1 MDKVSFA
8 FKPHMTVMP
17 AVLVG
22 ANVGG
27 KPNYMTVAWT
37 GVACMDPPMISI
49 AVNKMRHTEKGI
61 IENGTFS
68 VNIPSTKNVVEMDY
82 CGITSGSRV
91 DKDLIFETFYG
102 KLGTAPLIGEFP
114 VNIECELRHTL
125 ELGSHNLHV
134 GGGRGRPHV
143 QGLHHRWEAR
153 SQEDRPHHLLRLQ
166 LLPPG
171 RGRGEGVL
179 ERQGLQEVA
188 CDGTAVVM
196 TIDAPVQ
203 DYKARNGRM

>member
-125 ELGSHNLHV
+125 GLGSHNLHV
-134 GGGRGRPHV
+134 GEVVDVLMSKDCIIDGKLDPKRIDPIIYSGYNYY
-143 QGLHHRWEAR
+143 
-153 SQEDRPHHLLRLQ
+153 RL
-166 LLPPG
+166 
-171 RGRGEGVL
+171 GE
-179 ERQGLQEVA
+179 
-188 CDGTAVVM
+188 VVGK
-196 TIDAPVQ
+196 AFSSGKA
-203 DYKARNGRM
+203 YKK